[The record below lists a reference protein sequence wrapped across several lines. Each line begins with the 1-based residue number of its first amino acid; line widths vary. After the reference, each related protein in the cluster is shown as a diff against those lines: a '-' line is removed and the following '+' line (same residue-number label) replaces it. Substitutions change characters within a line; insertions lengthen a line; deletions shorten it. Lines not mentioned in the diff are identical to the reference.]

1 MQRPDRPRAGASAV
15 RRYAPLLGI
24 ASAIALLSGIFAFVG
39 DDDGA
44 ASRRGGARAPSTD
57 AIGASDVPVIFDEA
71 EAAGTLDEYEWGDT
85 CDLESGRIAMPNLG
99 AAPCVPA
106 FTGDNGGATS
116 PGVTADT
123 IRVAYYV
130 AAADPQTE
138 ALLKLAGA
146 YDERADVEKTML
158 RYAAIYQQMYELYG
172 RTVELV
178 PLEGTGNDEAAARA
192 DAIRAA
198 KELDAFAVLG
208 GPTQSKAF
216 AEELAANGVLC
227 LGSCL
232 ITQPEEFYVEHSP
245 YIWATG
251 PSPDQTAAFTTELI
265 EKQLLGG
272 KAEHAGDPAMHGRER
287 VFGLL
292 TYDTPDGNFAPAWD
306 GFKEMLAD
314 AGVDLATHVTYFLD
328 LAKAQEDSRTL
339 VTKLK
344 NAGVTT
350 VIFTGDPIMPRYF
363 TEEATAQD
371 FHPEWVMA
379 GTVYADTDVFVWR
392 NDGTPFAGP
401 WPANQVGSS
410 TDYIVSVDVA
420 DLNRDSWPDLVTGD
434 DGDNVNAW
442 QNDGS
447 PFQAT
452 WPSHLI
458 GQSANDLECVATVDL
473 DNDQWIDVATGND
486 ATMVQAWRN
495 DTSPFVGGWTGTL
508 IGTSPDHIQS
518 LTVGDLDNNGWT
530 DVVTGDDSGKV
541 VAWENPMAPFG
552 QNWAPLLV
560 YPDGDYVHGLAL
572 ADLDGDGDLDLV
584 AGDEDRLI
592 VVCENLHAAD
602 PTPTSTVVAS
612 SANPSKVGQAVTFS
626 ATVTPVS
633 GGGTPTGTVQ
643 FAVDGAPLGPP
654 VVLAGGAAASTPT
667 SALAAG
673 ERAVTAAYGGD
684 TTFAAS
690 VSAPLTQTVRAFDAP
705 GDFTV
710 GGMLGVGLAAP
721 ERAVHI
727 RGANAVFRMDR
738 DRDTAA
744 FILARTDATG
754 VALKT
759 FVVGV
764 NASASGTGSF
774 VVNDLGAATGG
785 AGSNRLTIADD
796 GDAVFAGSLTAKGF
810 FPPSG
815 RALKTDVRPLG
826 EALERVLRL
835 QGVRYT
841 SRLTGAPELGLIAED
856 ADAVVGGIVSA
867 PSDAVATIGIDY
879 ARLTPLLVEAVKRQQ
894 EAIRTL
900 RLRNRNLESLLKEL
914 QEFRRR
920 EVEE

>member
-1 MQRPDRPRAGASAV
+1 MQQPDRPRAGASAV

-24 ASAIALLSGIFAFVG
+24 ASAIALLSGMFAFVG

-44 ASRRGGARAPSTD
+44 GSRQGGTGTPSTD
-57 AIGASDVPVIFDEA
+57 PIGASDVPVIFDEA

-116 PGVTADT
+116 PGVSTDT

-379 GTVYADTDVFVWR
+379 GTVYADTDVFGRTFDQDQWSHAFGISLIPTR
-392 NDGTPFAGP
+392 IDKENDASSRLYGWWYGEGKTPPAENSYAITATTMNLLFNALHVAGP
-401 WPANQVGSS
+401 NLTPESFRDGVYRLPVPEQGPEGLRAVVTYGEKGIWPG
-410 TDYIVSVDVA
+410 DGYVDVSG
-420 DLNRDSWPDLVTGD
+420 L
-434 DGDNVNAW
+434 DNVSILWWDPDAKGVDETGAEGTGMYRHV
-442 QNDGS
+442 DGGRRYL
-447 PFQAT
+447 PGEI
-452 WPSHLI
+452 PS
-458 GQSANDLECVATVDL
+458 E
-473 DNDQWIDVATGND
+473 
-486 ATMVQAWRN
+486 
-495 DTSPFVGGWTGTL
+495 
-508 IGTSPDHIQS
+508 
-518 LTVGDLDNNGWT
+518 
-530 DVVTGDDSGKV
+530 
-541 VAWENPMAPFG
+541 PM
-552 QNWAPLLV
+552 
-560 YPDGDYVHGLAL
+560 
-572 ADLDGDGDLDLV
+572 
-584 AGDEDRLI
+584 RLF
-592 VVCENLHAAD
+592 D
-602 PTPTSTVVAS
+602 PTE
-612 SANPSKVGQAVTFS
+612 AVTTY
-626 ATVTPVS
+626 AETP
-633 GGGTPTGTVQ
+633 
-643 FAVDGAPLGPP
+643 AELLPP
-654 VVLAGGAAASTPT
+654 EYP
-667 SALAAG
+667 
-673 ERAVTAAYGGD
+673 
-684 TTFAAS
+684 
-690 VSAPLTQTVRAFDAP
+690 P
-705 GDFTV
+705 
-710 GGMLGVGLAAP
+710 P
-721 ERAVHI
+721 ER
-727 RGANAVFRMDR
+727 G
-738 DRDTAA
+738 
-744 FILARTDATG
+744 
-754 VALKT
+754 
-759 FVVGV
+759 
-764 NASASGTGSF
+764 
-774 VVNDLGAATGG
+774 
-785 AGSNRLTIADD
+785 
-796 GDAVFAGSLTAKGF
+796 
-810 FPPSG
+810 
-815 RALKTDVRPLG
+815 
-826 EALERVLRL
+826 
-835 QGVRYT
+835 
-841 SRLTGAPELGLIAED
+841 
-856 ADAVVGGIVSA
+856 
-867 PSDAVATIGIDY
+867 
-879 ARLTPLLVEAVKRQQ
+879 
-894 EAIRTL
+894 
-900 RLRNRNLESLLKEL
+900 
-914 QEFRRR
+914 
-920 EVEE
+920 